1 VCQNVL
7 ALCGETIKA
16 RGFQEHITY
25 EGTAFEEQDS
35 PQSKKSSYQNKQL
48 TIDIGFIRFAWNCVS
63 ECSRSLW

>member
-1 VCQNVL
+1 LLGNKFENVL

-35 PQSKKSSYQNKQL
+35 PPIKEIFIPKQ
-48 TIDIGFIRFAWNCVS
+48 TTHD
-63 ECSRSLW
+63 